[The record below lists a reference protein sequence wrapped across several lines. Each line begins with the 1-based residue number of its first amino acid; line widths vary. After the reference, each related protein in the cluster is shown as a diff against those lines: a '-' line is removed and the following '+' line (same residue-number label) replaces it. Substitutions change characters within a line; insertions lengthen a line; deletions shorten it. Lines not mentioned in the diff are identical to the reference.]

1 MTHEPSEPEQA
12 TLDCLI
18 VGGGPAGL
26 TAAIY
31 LARFLR
37 TIRVVDSGDSRAAW
51 IPKSHNHPGFPEGI
65 GGRALLARLREQAL
79 NYGVTIQ
86 TAQVESLN
94 RSSNGDF
101 VATIDGTDHRAR
113 FLLLATGVTD
123 IEPPLA
129 GVRDAMRSGL
139 LRQCPICDG
148 YEARGKSIAVIGGGR
163 AGAGEA
169 LFLRGYSS
177 DVTITSAS
185 LPLDMDEQMRGRV
198 MESGIR
204 LIHPALIA
212 IEPEG
217 DGARLFFSDGSA
229 LYSDILYSALGIVPR
244 AGLANALGIGMS
256 DDRRILTDPHQRT
269 SLDTCYAA
277 GDVVTGLNQI
287 GVAMA
292 QGEIAAVDIH
302 NRLRAAQGLAL
313 DAAPSQK

>member
-1 MTHEPSEPEQA
+1 MTHTSLMPEQA

-18 VGGGPAGL
+18 IGGGPAGL

-37 TIRVVDSGDSRAAW
+37 RIRVIDGGDSRAAW

-65 GGRALLARLREQAL
+65 GGRDLLARLREQAL
-79 NYGVTIQ
+79 RYDVDIQ
-86 TAQVESLN
+86 TGEVETLE
-94 RSSNGDF
+94 RSSNGEF
-101 VATIDGTDHRAR
+101 RATMDGTEHRAR

-123 IEPPLA
+123 VEPPLA
-129 GVRDAMRSGL
+129 GVRDAMRGGL

-169 LFLRGYSS
+169 LFLRGYSE
-177 DVTITSAS
+177 DVTIVSAG
-185 LPLDMDEQMRGRV
+185 LPLDMDEKMRERV
-198 MESGIR
+198 MQSGIN
-204 LIHPALIA
+204 LIHPALVSF
-212 IEPEG
+212 EREG

-229 LYSDILYSALGIVPR
+229 HTCDILYSALGIVPR
-244 AGLANALGIGMS
+244 ADIAEALGIGVS
-256 DDRRILTDPHQRT
+256 EDKRILTDAHQRT

-302 NRLRAAQGLAL
+302 NRLRAQQGLAL
-313 DAAPSQK
+313 DAAQAQK